1 VHECSVLASIIKINS
16 QFHFLLFE
24 ACLRKSRGVRP
35 QDTVA
40 APKTQFGWIGSVVL
54 EKKTVKRVWLVAYR
68 DLGWL
73 NRSFVGKH
81 TLSGWHKSL
90 QSWVL
95 FGKLRR
101 ERVVLKEF

>member
-1 VHECSVLASIIKINS
+1 
-16 QFHFLLFE
+16 
-24 ACLRKSRGVRP
+24 
-35 QDTVA
+35 
-40 APKTQFGWIGSVVL
+40 L